1 MKRSWFVSSFVLG
14 CAAQLAMAQELP
26 TPQPLFAEPEGPAL
40 AQQLPQ
46 AQDFLER
53 MARLEARL
61 ADVEAKN
68 RELLGEP
75 DPNDENAGIYQVSL
89 SNRMYLGNLFMG
101 HDPEIGI
108 IREQTASGAAEI
120 AAAESAG
127 KKPEAPKKKSWYDKL
142 SIRGYAQVRLN
153 EEVRREDG
161 SAPLQYVGDRSVAD
175 NQSFLLRRARV
186 IISGDVHE
194 RVYVYL
200 QPDFA
205 STPDGSTGSNH
216 FAQVRDFYADFYFDD
231 LKEYRV
237 RVGQSKVPYGWEN
250 LQSSSNR
257 LPLDRGDALNSSVQN
272 ERDLGVF
279 FYYTP
284 TWAQDLFKEVLE
296 SGLKGSGNYGLFA
309 FGAHNGQG
317 GSFAEA
323 NDDMHL
329 VTRLA
334 VPYKF
339 CNGQIMELGVGAYQG
354 EYVVGTSSIR
364 RLGGG
369 TVAAPATSPDGFNDE
384 RVFGTFVWYPQPIGF
399 QTEWTVGRGPGLN
412 AAQDR
417 IEERH
422 LYGGYAMVNYKLDD
436 WYGTWFPFARWSY
449 FQGGY
454 KSQRN
459 APTVDID
466 EWEFGAEWQISP
478 AAELT
483 LSYLITDRTNTTAT
497 TATGVVPYQQYE
509 GNVIRLQ
516 FQFNY

>member
-1 MKRSWFVSSFVLG
+1 MAFMKKSWFLSTFVLG
-14 CAAQLAMAQELP
+14 CLFQVAAAQELVEP
-26 TPQPLFAEPEGPAL
+26 ERVFSEPEGASVTREFP
-40 AQQLPQ
+40 P
-46 AQDFLER
+46 AQDFFDR
-53 MARLEARL
+53 MARAEARIAELEAR
-61 ADVEAKN
+61 N
-68 RELLGEP
+68 RELSGESLT
-75 DPNDENAGIYQVSL
+75 EEGGIQQVSFG
-89 SNRMYLGNLFMG
+89 SNLNLGALLLG

-108 IREQTASGAAEI
+108 IREQTASGAAEN
-120 AAAESAG
+120 AAAETIKSG
-127 KKPEAPKKKSWYDKL
+127 SKSEAPKKKSWYDKL
-142 SIRGYAQVRLN
+142 SIRGYTQVRLN

-161 SAPLQYVGDRSVAD
+161 SAPLQYVGDRSVGD
-175 NQSFLLRRARV
+175 NQSFLIRRARI

-216 FAQVRDFYADFYFDD
+216 FTQIRDFYADFYLDD
-231 LKEYRV
+231 HKEYRV
-237 RVGQSKVPYGWEN
+237 RAGQSKVPYGWEN

-257 LPLDRGDALNSSVQN
+257 LPLDRGDALNSAVQN

-309 FGAHNGQG
+309 FGVHNGQG
-317 GSFAEA
+317 GSFSEA
-323 NDDMHL
+323 NDNMHL

-339 CNGQIMELGVGAYQG
+339 CNGQIMEVGVGAYQG
-354 EYVVGTSSIR
+354 EYVVGTSSVLR
-364 RLGGG
+364 PGGG
-369 TVAAPATSPDGFNDE
+369 TGTPINSADGFKDE

-412 AAQDR
+412 EAMTR
-417 IEERH
+417 IEEQH

-436 WYGTWFPFARWSY
+436 FYGTWFPFARWSY
-449 FQGGY
+449 YQGGY

-459 APTVDID
+459 APVVDID
-466 EWEFGAEWQISP
+466 EWELGAEWQINP
-478 AAELT
+478 AAEFT
-483 LSYLITDRTNTTAT
+483 LSYLITDRTNTSASTSR
-497 TATGVVPYQQYE
+497 VPYGQYD
-509 GNVIRLQ
+509 GNVIRMQ